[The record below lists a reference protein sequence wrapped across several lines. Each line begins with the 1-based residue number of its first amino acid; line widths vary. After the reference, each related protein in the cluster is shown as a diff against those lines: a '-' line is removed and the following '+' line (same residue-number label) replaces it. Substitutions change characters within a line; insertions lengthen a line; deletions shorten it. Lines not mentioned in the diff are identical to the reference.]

1 MKNIIYLA
9 LFNLVKFARQR
20 IQNVS
25 DLLQFNVRN
34 KICPESNDLT
44 KLSWSLNNHT
54 APFVLNGGYMLW
66 SVAIKEKL
74 KFWK

>member
-1 MKNIIYLA
+1 MKNISYLE
-9 LFNLVKFARQR
+9 LFNLVKFAWQR

-25 DLLQFNVRN
+25 DLFQFDVRN
-34 KICPESNDLT
+34 KIYPESNDLT
-44 KLSWSLNNHT
+44 KLSWSLRNHP
-54 APFVLNGGYMLW
+54 APLVLNGGYMLW